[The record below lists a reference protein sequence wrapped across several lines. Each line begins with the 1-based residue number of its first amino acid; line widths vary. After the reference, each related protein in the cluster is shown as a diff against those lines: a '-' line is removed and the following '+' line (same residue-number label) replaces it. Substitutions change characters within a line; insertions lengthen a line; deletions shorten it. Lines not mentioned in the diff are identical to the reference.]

1 MSRSLS
7 HLGVALLTI
16 ASLIAS
22 PVFAQAQQT
31 QPPAAQVPAQPQAA
45 PPPPSE
51 PRSFSLGP
59 DYSRGPRFFP
69 NIIAPYVQHA
79 VPEPVLTNSPRIDQ
93 LIQNGVL
100 NLSLDDAIS
109 LALENN
115 MDIAVQRFTPWLDA
129 VNLLRSESG
138 VNGRIP
144 FDPRPHVDLERGRN
158 QQSDQ

>member
-1 MSRSLS
+1 MR
-7 HLGVALLTI
+7 
-16 ASLIAS
+16 
-22 PVFAQAQQT
+22 
-31 QPPAAQVPAQPQAA
+31 
-45 PPPPSE
+45 
-51 PRSFSLGP
+51 
-59 DYSRGPRFFP
+59 
-69 NIIAPYVQHA
+69 

-144 FDPRPHVDLERGRN
+144 FDPTLTSTFSLARDKH
-158 QQSDQ
+158 SD